1 MAIGSDA
8 AMAVAFFV
16 SVASVAWSAAY
27 AWGKWLARPRPP
39 ALPPG
44 DAERRLANLESAID
58 TIALEVERLGEAQ
71 RFTARLLEERLPAP
85 GQAALPPRGERP
97 GPPTPH

>member
-8 AMAVAFFV
+8 AMAVALFT

-27 AWGKWLARPRPP
+27 AWGKWLERPP
-39 ALPPG
+39 SAGLSR
-44 DAERRLANLESAID
+44 DMERQLARLEQAVD
-58 TIALEVERLGEAQ
+58 TIAVEVERLGEAN

-85 GQAALPPRGERP
+85 GRPALPPRAERT
-97 GPPTPH
+97 GPVTPH